1 MKYLLIACT
10 LIFSLPAAMS
20 AQKPGIRHQV
30 PKPNRSP
37 VVHKAPSRIEPE
49 EKRHIRQ
56 RQEILNSKLELSPV
70 QESKIQSI
78 KKDTRQKVRII
89 KNDRKLSLE
98 EKENKLRYVMKE
110 AELRRNEVLTPEQ
123 RNIFDEEMELRK
135 NEP

>member
-1 MKYLLIACT
+1 MKYLLIVCT
-10 LIFSLPAAMS
+10 LVFSFPATLW
-20 AQKPGIRHQV
+20 AQKPSIRQQV
-30 PKPNRSP
+30 SKPNHNP
-37 VVHKAPSRIEPE
+37 VVHKAPSRIQPE
-49 EKRHIRQ
+49 QKRHIRQ

-70 QESKIQSI
+70 QESKIESI

-89 KNDRKLSLE
+89 KNDRKLSRE

-123 RNIFDEEMELRK
+123 REIFDEEMELRK